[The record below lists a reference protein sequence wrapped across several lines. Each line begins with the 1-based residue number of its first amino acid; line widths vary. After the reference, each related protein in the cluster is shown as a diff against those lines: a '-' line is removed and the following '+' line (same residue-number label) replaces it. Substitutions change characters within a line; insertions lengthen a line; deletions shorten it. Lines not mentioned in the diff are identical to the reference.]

1 MKTIAILVLFGTAM
15 TLSARSEPR
24 GFEVWTTSQLRDIE
38 KQLSTNNKDQIPT
51 QELSNSGNHK
61 LLMQQRRSDGRAEVH
76 ETQNDIL
83 VVQSGE
89 GTIVLGGTVV
99 DPATIRPHEIRGTS
113 IRGGEEIKLHAGD
126 VVHIPAGT
134 PHQMKVEKGTQIT
147 NLLIKIDLK

>member
-1 MKTIAILVLFGTAM
+1 MKTIALFSLLGM
-15 TLSARSEPR
+15 TLALAASSEPQ
-24 GFEVWTTSQLRDIE
+24 GFSVWTTSQLADIG
-38 KQLSTNNKDQIPT
+38 KQLSSDSKDEIPT
-51 QELSNSGNHK
+51 QELSSSSNHK

-83 VVQSGE
+83 IVQSGE

-113 IRGGEEIKLHAGD
+113 IRGGKEIMIHAGD

-134 PHQMKVEKGTQIT
+134 PHQMKVEKGKQIT
-147 NLLIKIDLK
+147 NLLIKVDLK